1 MPQQHKKHPKFGFVS
16 YYQVLIPASIS
27 YCSVFNYA
35 SNSQKQLLYHIT
47 DHKRCC
53 NLPIPNT
60 YQKCHCCCAW
70 HLWFRQTE
78 LNSQGIPM
86 VAATICF
93 SFINKRFKGAK
104 NRTKCFQFRFATAP
118 KTHQSPLQP
127 TRAAYFVVISAQC
140 SGGRAAGRQP
150 SLMASHEIYIW
161 PKRNRKLKHEANG
174 SLKHEV

>member
-1 MPQQHKKHPKFGFVS
+1 MGSCFSFMSIWYHIKLKPQSSRSQLSSQAALSDWNAVHHVPKPNTAHQRALGRQVLIDTALPSHAMPQQHKKHPKFGFVS

-35 SNSQKQLLYHIT
+35 SNSQEQLLYHIT

-93 SFINKRFKGAK
+93 S
-104 NRTKCFQFRFATAP
+104 
-118 KTHQSPLQP
+118 
-127 TRAAYFVVISAQC
+127 
-140 SGGRAAGRQP
+140 
-150 SLMASHEIYIW
+150 SH
-161 PKRNRKLKHEANG
+161 L
-174 SLKHEV
+174 

>member
-1 MPQQHKKHPKFGFVS
+1 MPLLLCVAPVVPPNRIKLTGNTNGCS
-16 YYQVLIPASIS
+16 YY
-27 YCSVFNYA
+27 
-35 SNSQKQLLYHIT
+35 LL
-47 DHKRCC
+47 
-53 NLPIPNT
+53 L
-60 YQKCHCCCAW
+60 
-70 HLWFRQTE
+70 
-78 LNSQGIPM
+78 
-86 VAATICF
+86 F

-127 TRAAYFVVISAQC
+127 TRAACFVVISAQC